1 MQPWH
6 WAMLALL
13 PLLLGP
19 HRLRTWAAL
28 MGASVA
34 AHLLPAMSVE
44 WYIAIDAVAGTVVM
58 RHPVGCAQR
67 AIGAL
72 FALMVLYSVGF
83 MVADNPAGA
92 SVYLDAHTI
101 TGWVQWGCLAAW
113 GLHDGGKALF
123 DRARRARSLLAP
135 REGF

>member
-13 PLLLGP
+13 PFMGDS

-34 AHLLPAMSVE
+34 PHLLPVMSVE
-44 WYIAIDAVAGTVVM
+44 WYVVIDAVAGTLVL
-58 RHPVGCAQR
+58 RRPTGCAQR

-72 FALMVLYSVGF
+72 FALMVVYSVGY
-83 MVADNPAGA
+83 MLADNPAGA

-101 TGWVQWGCLAAW
+101 TGWAQWGCLAGW
-113 GLHDGGKALF
+113 GLYNGGKALY
-123 DRARRARSLLAP
+123 DRGRAARRLLASG
-135 REGF
+135 ESV